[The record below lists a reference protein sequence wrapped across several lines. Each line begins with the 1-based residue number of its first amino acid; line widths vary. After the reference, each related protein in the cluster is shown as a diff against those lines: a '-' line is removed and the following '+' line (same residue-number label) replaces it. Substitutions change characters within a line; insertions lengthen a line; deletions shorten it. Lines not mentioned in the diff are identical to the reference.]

1 MANTKRVNMI
11 LRKLQNRGECHDM
24 DIFINTSILLS
35 ACGKKQYFEVD
46 YDTRVEG
53 LVLYLLSHG
62 CVVTTILERN
72 IESITVFEKGE

>member
-1 MANTKRVNMI
+1 MDKRKRVRMV
-11 LRKLQNRGECHDM
+11 LEKLKSRRECHDM

-46 YDTRVEG
+46 YDVHAEG

-62 CVVTTILERN
+62 CVAATIMEKH
-72 IESITVFEKGE
+72 IESITVLEKGE